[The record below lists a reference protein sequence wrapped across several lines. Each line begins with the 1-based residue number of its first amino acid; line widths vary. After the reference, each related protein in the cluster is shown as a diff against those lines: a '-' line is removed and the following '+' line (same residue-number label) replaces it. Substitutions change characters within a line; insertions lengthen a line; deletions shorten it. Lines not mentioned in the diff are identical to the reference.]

1 MKKSSLTIIAVLI
14 TSALLP
20 SSLLAAKLTL
30 EQRLELLEKELQRT
44 QTEFQEYKARHE
56 QPAIAKRATAVSP
69 PEASTTPAPVSAR
82 STVEVASTSAAGESS
97 QPVTLKAIS
106 QYVKDEIGF
115 TYSGYLRSGW
125 ATGNNGSPQ
134 SYAIGSVGRFG
145 NEHSGWFDLLLKQ
158 RVYQQNGKSAEAIVK
173 LDGNVSQQYGSG
185 WFGDNNGNENL
196 LQFSD
201 IYLTTKGFLPFAPEA
216 DFWVGKH
223 TLPVYEIQ
231 MLDWKSVRTDVGGGI
246 GIENLA
252 AGPGKVDLSLTRED
266 IDVYSRDL
274 NNKTQMNTNSVEAR
288 YKDLPLW
295 DSATLTVM
303 GKYSM
308 ANKTDE
314 QKSNEGSDRFYT
326 LKDAWLATAIV
337 RQQLSNK
344 GFNDFSLQA
353 GNNSFASSFANY
365 NGASSNVSYNGYYY
379 GDHTNGTAFRA
390 ISQGEMYLSDKI
402 IMANALVY
410 SRGNDVYSY
419 ESGSHSDFESLR
431 TVVRPAWI
439 WDSYNQTGVE
449 LGWFTQ
455 SNKTQSGD
463 TLKESGYKTTL
474 YHALKVDTSILNSR
488 PEIRFYGT
496 YLHVLDNGL
505 SDYRFQDSKNDQLSL
520 GVQAEVW
527 W

>member
-14 TSALLP
+14 TSALFP

-56 QPAIAKRATAVSP
+56 QPAIAKRATAVST

-379 GDHTNGTAFRA
+379 GC
-390 ISQGEMYLSDKI
+390 L
-402 IMANALVY
+402 
-410 SRGNDVYSY
+410 
-419 ESGSHSDFESLR
+419 
-431 TVVRPAWI
+431 
-439 WDSYNQTGVE
+439 
-449 LGWFTQ
+449 
-455 SNKTQSGD
+455 
-463 TLKESGYKTTL
+463 L
-474 YHALKVDTSILNSR
+474 YTSPSPR
-488 PEIRFYGT
+488 
-496 YLHVLDNGL
+496 D
-505 SDYRFQDSKNDQLSL
+505 
-520 GVQAEVW
+520 A
-527 W
+527 

>member
-14 TSALLP
+14 TSALFP

-56 QPAIAKRATAVSP
+56 QPAIAKRATAVST
-69 PEASTTPAPVSAR
+69 PEADTTPAPVSAR

-216 DFWVGKH
+216 DFGGGKH

-379 GDHTNGTAFRA
+379 GC
-390 ISQGEMYLSDKI
+390 L
-402 IMANALVY
+402 
-410 SRGNDVYSY
+410 
-419 ESGSHSDFESLR
+419 
-431 TVVRPAWI
+431 
-439 WDSYNQTGVE
+439 
-449 LGWFTQ
+449 
-455 SNKTQSGD
+455 
-463 TLKESGYKTTL
+463 L
-474 YHALKVDTSILNSR
+474 YTSPSPR
-488 PEIRFYGT
+488 
-496 YLHVLDNGL
+496 D
-505 SDYRFQDSKNDQLSL
+505 
-520 GVQAEVW
+520 A
-527 W
+527 